1 MQIVFDYVQVSP
13 EVFSKTKEELLSQKC
28 LCLKCKIEI
37 NHEILVNIRK
47 HIIYDEENYIRVYE
61 FFKILKCI
69 NCYEISFQHKLM
81 NPDDAIVVGENI
93 YGEAVYEEYADIRTY
108 PIRNIETISSK
119 NFEKILPEEIYNTY
133 EEVVFSLNNKMPLLT
148 GLGLRTLLEQIVKYF
163 GHSDDLGQILNI
175 FEKEGFISTKQRGL
189 LDKIRYLGNDAAH
202 RTESK
207 TRRELILHLKV
218 LENLI
223 QQLFVYYKLDQEEK
237 KGVKGM
243 RLKLSPGHPI
253 PVVRETT
260 HKRNPKKKL

>member
-1 MQIVFDYVQVSP
+1 MQIVFDYVEISP
-13 EVFSKTKEELLSQKC
+13 EIFSKAKEELLSKKC

-61 FFKILKCI
+61 FLKILKCI

-81 NPDDAIVVGENI
+81 NPDDATVVGENI

-108 PIRNIETISSK
+108 PMRDIETISSK
-119 NFEKILPEEIYNTY
+119 SFEKILPEEIYNIY

-148 GLGLRTLLEQIVKYF
+148 GLGLRMLLEQIIKYF
-163 GHSDDLGQILNI
+163 GKSDDLGIILNQ
-175 FEKEGFISTKQRGL
+175 FEKEGFISTKQRSL

-202 RTESK
+202 RADSQSRK
-207 TRRELILHLKV
+207 DLILHLKV

-223 QQLFVYYKLDQEEK
+223 QQLFVYYRIGEAEK
-237 KGVKGM
+237 
-243 RLKLSPGHPI
+243 
-253 PVVRETT
+253 
-260 HKRNPKKKL
+260 PKK